1 MSSPSL
7 SDSPG
12 TFKVDCNV
20 AGAFLENRPKFK
32 FFAKFFRLFLL
43 LLSSFFYQHGNL
55 LNQRAAQVGFY
66 IIPLCLGQGLEMS
79 LQKEARTK
87 NKMEDKIHLQTLR
100 GFVV

>member
-32 FFAKFFRLFLL
+32 FLQNSSV
-43 LLSSFFYQHGNL
+43 LSSFFYHHGNL

-66 IIPLCLGQGLEMS
+66 IIPLCLGQGLETS

>member
-7 SDSPG
+7 SDSPS

-20 AGAFLENRPKFK
+20 AGAFLEKLRIAWAESEIS
-32 FFAKFFRLFLL
+32 AKFFRIFL

-66 IIPLCLGQGLEMS
+66 IIQGQ
-79 LQKEARTK
+79 RK
-87 NKMEDKIHLQTLR
+87 NKMEDKIPLQTLR
-100 GFVV
+100 GFMV